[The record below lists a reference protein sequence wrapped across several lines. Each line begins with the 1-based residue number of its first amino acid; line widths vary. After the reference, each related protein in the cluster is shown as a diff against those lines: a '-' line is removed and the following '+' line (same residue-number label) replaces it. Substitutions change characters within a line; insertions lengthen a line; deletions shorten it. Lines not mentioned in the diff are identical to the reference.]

1 MVTQEDAVQ
10 APADQATASDEGYN
24 TIIAKADEAIMLLDN
39 MQVARA
45 AALLGELKLITETL
59 RDSA

>member
-1 MVTQEDAVQ
+1 MVTQEDALQVPDNPGS
-10 APADQATASDEGYN
+10 AVDEGYN